1 MAMRKIHLGTFLV
14 IAVTVFILG
23 ALAATSLVAYQRI
36 SNAGNVKA
44 VGVGVYWD
52 SSCTSKVTSIDWGS
66 LEPGAQVVKTVYIRN
81 EGTVPVVLN
90 MTTDNW
96 NPASARDYITL
107 TWNREDYVLSSGS
120 AVSADLTLSVSSG
133 VSGVTS
139 FSFDIIISGTEQT

>member
-107 TWNREDYVLSSGS
+107 TWNREDYVLNSGS

>member
-1 MAMRKIHLGTFLV
+1 M

-96 NPASARDYITL
+96 NPASVRDYITL
-107 TWNREDYVLSSGS
+107 TWNREDYMLSSGS
-120 AVSADLTLSVSSG
+120 VVSADLTLSVSSG